1 MKYKIIVDKQSRTNP
16 SSEKKEYEI
25 DIEELR
31 CKGNVYDSLIITK
44 DEDYVMRRLHLSE
57 YHVLTILDEPVKE
70 PLQDINIE
78 LFEGDNY
85 IYLIDMTGN
94 KFYAEYLVK
103 NDLTDTFVSKTE
115 LNTAI
120 NQTSQEIELSVIRKL
135 EQYSTTEE
143 TKALIQ
149 LLSDAISLEVSKKV
163 GDDEI
168 IAKFNMSPEQILL
181 NGNKI
186 DISGKKVNF
195 KTNIESEYTFSQ
207 QDLTNI
213 QKYLT
218 GEGTL
223 SPSQKEL
230 YDVNK
235 DGVIN
240 SADLLKIQ
248 KAIMF
253 NNGKYVIKGSF
264 QIDPDSA
271 ERSIIL
277 RDEEGNIITSIGL
290 LGMQTDSFSTNDFY
304 SENANIN
311 SLSVAGILVKNEIEA
326 LKERLNKIEGGN

>member
-16 SSEKKEYEI
+16 SSEKREYEI

-31 CKGNVYDSLIITK
+31 YKGNVYDSLIITK
-44 DEDYVMRRLHLSE
+44 DEDYVIRRLHLSE
-57 YHVLTILDEPVKE
+57 YQVLTVLDEPIKE

-85 IYLIDMTGN
+85 IYLIDMAGN

-103 NDLTDTFVSKTE
+103 NDLTDTFVSKAE

-120 NQTSQEIELSVIRKL
+120 NQTSKEIELSVIQKL
-135 EQYSTTEE
+135 ENYSTTEE
-143 TKALIQ
+143 TKSLIK

-168 IAKFNMSPEQILL
+168 IAKFNMSPEEILL

-186 DISGKKVNF
+186 DISGKKVSF
-195 KTNIESEYTFSQ
+195 KTDIESEYTFSQ

-213 QKYLT
+213 QQYLT

-223 SPSQKEL
+223 SSSQKEL

-235 DGVIN
+235 DGIIN

-253 NNGKYVIKGSF
+253 NNGNYVIKGSF

-290 LGMQTDSFSTNDFY
+290 LGMQTDSFSTNELY
-304 SENANIN
+304 TNNLTVN
-311 SLSVAGILVKNEIEA
+311 GIELKNEIEQI
-326 LKERLNKIEGGN
+326 KQRLSNLEGGN